1 MDCVKYVL
9 SMFTLEILLDVY
21 EYATSSDIRLYIYF
35 ETITSTIALLVFLPY
50 FCIYE
55 IPVLDIK
62 QAVVV
67 CICRTVIWCS

>member
-21 EYATSSDIRLYIYF
+21 EYATSSDIRLYLYF
-35 ETITSTIALLVFLPY
+35 ETITIALLVFLPY
-50 FCIYE
+50 YE
-55 IPVLDIK
+55 TE
-62 QAVVV
+62 AVVA